1 MKINNW
7 IPFLNQKINILLL
20 NYNNLA
26 INVAKDESA
35 AKKEIL
41 STITLCSA
49 LSAWHSIN
57 TTNFFYVLINNWQ
70 GKYV

>member
-1 MKINNW
+1 MTINNW

-20 NYNNLA
+20 NYNNLT
-26 INVAKDESA
+26 INVAKDKSA

-57 TTNFFYVLINNWQ
+57 TTYFFLFTDQ
-70 GKYV
+70 